1 MDAKFPERAINLDAN
16 KRRFVSNAFLFLLLV
31 FLLAM
36 AQSVI
41 RYRAYKRL
49 PTVEVGFVLSD
60 FRISFSSSIDPGDQN
75 TKKII
80 TQVPK
85 TVLANWVGITGG
97 ILGKLNPGI
106 VLFPY
111 ALDTKP
117 WRIVRA

>member
-1 MDAKFPERAINLDAN
+1 MELTNG
-16 KRRFVSNAFLFLLLV
+16 
-31 FLLAM
+31 
-36 AQSVI
+36 
-41 RYRAYKRL
+41 YRPLKC
-49 PTVEVGFVLSD
+49 VLSD

-85 TVLANWVGITGG
+85 TVLANWAGITGG
-97 ILGKLNPGI
+97 ILGKLDPGI

-117 WRIVRA
+117 WRIVSA